1 MTALPDLFGD
11 LPPRTV
17 SDSPW
22 ARRKVQKA
30 PPSRTCPK
38 TGHRLWCDCGR
49 PAVIGRGAI
58 VRRGI
63 VGTWTCGRAECAPA
77 REAAE

>member
-1 MTALPDLFGD
+1 MTPAHDLFGD
-11 LPPRTV
+11 MPPRPAD
-17 SDSPW
+17 DSPW
-22 ARRKVQKA
+22 ARKKA
-30 PPSRTCPK
+30 PPPPSRTCPK

-63 VGTWTCGRAECAPA
+63 VGTWTCGRAECAPK
-77 REAAE
+77 